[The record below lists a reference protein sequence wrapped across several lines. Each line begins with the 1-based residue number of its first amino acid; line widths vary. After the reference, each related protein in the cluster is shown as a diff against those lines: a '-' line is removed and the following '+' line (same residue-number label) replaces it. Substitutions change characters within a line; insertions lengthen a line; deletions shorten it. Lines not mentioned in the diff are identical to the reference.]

1 LNIHSDW
8 TASIV
13 MQPQAHTRASAR
25 QPRSVQGDAA
35 SADSANNILDT
46 EMYKY
51 PSLWRL
57 APFALVFVAALLR
70 SMVDVMIT
78 ETLPVARVERL
89 SDGQPANTLLSQY
102 YVPQPAAVSKD
113 SLIVVAVYGEEDGD
127 GPTVSLAAS
136 ATTATKR

>member
-1 LNIHSDW
+1 
-8 TASIV
+8 
-13 MQPQAHTRASAR
+13 MKPQTHTRAKAR
-25 QPRSVQGDAA
+25 QPRSVQDDSA

-57 APFALVFVAALLR
+57 APFALVFVAALCR
-70 SMVDVMIT
+70 SMVDVMVT
-78 ETLPVARVERL
+78 EALPVARVEGL
-89 SDGQPANTLLSQY
+89 SDGQSANTLLSQY

-113 SLIVVAVYGEEDGD
+113 SLIVVAVYGEGD

-136 ATTATKR
+136 ATAATKR